1 MIDPSKQS
9 TLQIYRKDM
18 NQMKKFL
25 IITTVATLLLGIA
38 SSTFTTSFSHL
49 YNHNLSSFQI
59 VFLSDEDGRED
70 ELF

>member
-1 MIDPSKQS
+1 
-9 TLQIYRKDM
+9 
-18 NQMKKFL
+18 MKKFL

>member
-25 IITTVATLLLGIA
+25 IITTVTTLLLGIA
-38 SSTFTTSFSHL
+38 SSHTLSLTQSHTVS
-49 YNHNLSSFQI
+49 LSSFQI
-59 VFLSDEDGRED
+59 TSLPNGDDPDD